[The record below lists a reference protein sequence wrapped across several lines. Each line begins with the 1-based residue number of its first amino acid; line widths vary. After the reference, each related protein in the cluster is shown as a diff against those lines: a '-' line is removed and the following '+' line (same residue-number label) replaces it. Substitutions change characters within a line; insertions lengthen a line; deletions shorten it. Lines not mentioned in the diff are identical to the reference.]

1 LFILC
6 SLIPSPK
13 HKISLVA
20 LSNIL
25 ALGETLA
32 LATTGVEVLD
42 SQALLVLALREVGGL
57 VGTVDVVRLDL
68 ASAVGDVV
76 LGLLKGAVVRRTVS
90 VARHD
95 DGLFV
100 VVKGLCW
107 FEENGFVVD
116 ECE

>member
-1 LFILC
+1 
-6 SLIPSPK
+6 
-13 HKISLVA
+13 
-20 LSNIL
+20 
-25 ALGETLA
+25 
-32 LATTGVEVLD
+32 
-42 SQALLVLALREVGGL
+42 
-57 VGTVDVVRLDL
+57 
-68 ASAVGDVV
+68 VGDVV